1 MAKADGLDFDEVC
14 GREADPDLDE
24 CDSGSCVA
32 AYSEDHDAEEC
43 RGWYLRYA
51 RAAAPALM
59 EEGARL
65 ALEAAA
71 GYLDG
76 RGGIVIPGTVAF
88 APLVSGNNQPCMSGN
103 PADRLHP
110 PQRRKF
116 DDATATLAEAIRA
129 LDPAVIVKGSGRE

>member
-1 MAKADGLDFDEVC
+1 MCAATGK
-14 GREADPDLDE
+14 DPDKLNP
-24 CDSGSCVA
+24 A
-32 AYSEDHDAEEC
+32 P
-43 RGWYLRYA
+43 RGAMGLVPLWTLWEPQA
-51 RAAAPALM
+51 RAAAPVLM

-88 APLVSGNNQPCMSGN
+88 ASLVSGNNQPCMSGN

-129 LDPAVIVKGSGRE
+129 LDPAAIVKGAGRD

>member
-1 MAKADGLDFDEVC
+1 MTNEAIEAAARAMAKADGLDFDEVC
-14 GREADPDLDE
+14 AREADPDLDE

-43 RGWYLRYA
+43 RSWYLRNA

-71 GYLDG
+71 KEVIYNPQKRETYEGGVLD
-76 RGGIVIPGTVAF
+76 A
-88 APLVSGNNQPCMSGN
+88 Q
-103 PADRLHP
+103 D
-110 PQRRKF
+110 
-116 DDATATLAEAIRA
+116 AIRA
-129 LDPAVIVKGSGRE
+129 LDPAEIVKGSGRE

>member
-1 MAKADGLDFDEVC
+1 MTNEAIEAAARAIAKADGLDFDEVC

-43 RGWYLRYA
+43 RGWYLRNA

-65 ALEAAA
+65 ALEAAISLWSRHK
-71 GYLDG
+71 Y
-76 RGGIVIPGTVAF
+76 
-88 APLVSGNNQPCMSGN
+88 SGDYS
-103 PADRLHP
+103 
-110 PQRRKF
+110 
-116 DDATATLAEAIRA
+116 DAIAA
-129 LDPAVIVKGSGRE
+129 LDPAAIVKGAGRE